1 MKTKEVEELL
11 SISKHSLMYYEKE
24 GFIKP
29 QRLNNNYRDY
39 SLEDIETLRFVLL
52 LRSMDL
58 SIDTIKLII
67 QGQLNIRDALIEKE
81 DYLKKQHLELQ
92 NIQEKIQEYI
102 KRHRVKIS
110 FDEDDTSSLLLKEN
124 SLQYDQLCIL
134 LKDIQKVK
142 VSMCSEVYNTNLFN
156 IHMLYYVDIDIET
169 AKDTYSFQIMNER
182 KTIELFDYFHKY
194 QIPLDDPLSLDD
206 IYHQYRDDVQR
217 NKYIN
222 HHFRDWAKKYHL
234 DNPRVSSHYTDRL
247 KSRIDDM
254 KKMARHDFHKIHGR

>member
-110 FDEDDTSSLLLKEN
+110 FDEDDTSSLL
-124 SLQYDQLCIL
+124 
-134 LKDIQKVK
+134 
-142 VSMCSEVYNTNLFN
+142 
-156 IHMLYYVDIDIET
+156 
-169 AKDTYSFQIMNER
+169 
-182 KTIELFDYFHKY
+182 
-194 QIPLDDPLSLDD
+194 
-206 IYHQYRDDVQR
+206 
-217 NKYIN
+217 
-222 HHFRDWAKKYHL
+222 
-234 DNPRVSSHYTDRL
+234 
-247 KSRIDDM
+247 
-254 KKMARHDFHKIHGR
+254 